1 MDQTAL
7 LGGKPPY
14 GWFYVRAMPRG
25 LIGLSSLKCTLGHF
39 DTSAPRGREVRLL
52 KSAGTVLNGHI
63 VTVKSGPHPASEW
76 LSHAGVTFVMLL
88 DKTAH
93 LRWTR
98 GCIMDILLLK

>member
-52 KSAGTVLNGHI
+52 KAQERGQRAAKLLWVLAVG
-63 VTVKSGPHPASEW
+63 
-76 LSHAGVTFVMLL
+76 
-88 DKTAH
+88 D
-93 LRWTR
+93 R
-98 GCIMDILLLK
+98 G